1 MGTPAHFQPLVTRVR
16 HETPMGLSA
25 MAQALTAIRQMENE
39 LLLPR
44 ERMALA
50 QDFPQRIL
58 AVADK
63 VERIEILAVVMRRIS
78 FWSTRV
84 EAKFK
89 AEIWDH
95 ADLSVLASLTM
106 AREAIERL
114 G

>member
-1 MGTPAHFQPLVTRVR
+1 V
-16 HETPMGLSA
+16 S
-25 MAQALTAIRQMENE
+25 
-39 LLLPR
+39 
-44 ERMALA
+44 
-50 QDFPQRIL
+50 
-58 AVADK
+58 DK

-78 FWSTRV
+78 FWAARV

-89 AEIWDH
+89 DGTWDH